1 MRGRHQATPKL
12 ARVGACVEL
21 LHSLVRASSAHMPI
35 SFIEPR
41 LPHHAAELFQV
52 MSDPLLY
59 EYVDLAYRPATADA
73 LRERIER
80 NATGKSPDGLQDW
93 LAWVIRNELGDI
105 VGFLTATIHQ
115 DGDAHIA
122 YGIGSRFWG
131 NGYAKS
137 ATEQLLLQLSQ
148 SDSVH
153 RFCII
158 AERENTRSVSLARTL
173 GFVEEASEIER
184 QKNSLSPSEVLLHK
198 VMVFSDT

>member
-1 MRGRHQATPKL
+1 ML
-12 ARVGACVEL
+12 EL
-21 LHSLVRASSAHMPI
+21 PPTLLLLPLMPI

-41 LPHHAAELFQV
+41 LPHHAAELFAV

-59 EYVDLAYRPATADA
+59 EYVDVAHRPATADA

-93 LAWVIRNELGDI
+93 LGWVIKNESGNI

-131 NGYAKS
+131 NGYAKC
-137 ATEQLLLQLSQ
+137 ATKQLLLRLSQ
-148 SDSVH
+148 RDCVR

-158 AERENTRSVSLARTL
+158 AERENTRSVLLAHTL
-173 GFVEEASEIER
+173 GFVEEASESER
-184 QKNSLSPSEVLLHK
+184 QKNSLSLSEILLHK
-198 VMVFSDT
+198 VATDDKPP

>member
-1 MRGRHQATPKL
+1 MLWSGH
-12 ARVGACVEL
+12 
-21 LHSLVRASSAHMPI
+21 LHARASSEHMPI
-35 SFIEPR
+35 SSIEPR
-41 LPHHAAELFQV
+41 LPHHAAQLFLV

-59 EYVDLAYRPATADA
+59 EYVDLSHRPATADA

-137 ATEQLLLQLSQ
+137 ATEQLLLRLSQ
-148 SDSVH
+148 SDSVN

-158 AERENTRSVSLARTL
+158 TDRKNTRSVLLAQSL
-173 GFVEEASEIER
+173 GFVEEGSEIER
-184 QKNSLSPSEVLLHK
+184 QKNSLSAAEILLHK
-198 VMVFSDT
+198 VANK

>member
-1 MRGRHQATPKL
+1 MPT
-12 ARVGACVEL
+12 
-21 LHSLVRASSAHMPI
+21 SS
-35 SFIEPR
+35 IEPR

-59 EYVDLAYRPATADA
+59 EYVDVAHRPATADA

-93 LAWVIRNELGDI
+93 LAWVIKNELGEI

-122 YGIGSRFWG
+122 YGIGSRFWE

-137 ATEQLLLQLSQ
+137 ATEQLLLELSQ
-148 SDSVH
+148 SDCVH

-158 AERENTRSVSLARTL
+158 AERENTRSVLLAQTL
-173 GFVEEASEIER
+173 GFVEEASETER
-184 QKNSLSPSEVLLHK
+184 QKNSLRPAEILLHRLSK
-198 VMVFSDT
+198 R

>member
-1 MRGRHQATPKL
+1 
-12 ARVGACVEL
+12 
-21 LHSLVRASSAHMPI
+21 MPI

-41 LPHHAAELFQV
+41 QPHHAAELFQV

-59 EYVDLAYRPATADA
+59 EYVDVAHRPATAED

-80 NATGKSPDGLQDW
+80 NATGKSPDGSQDW
-93 LAWVIRNELGDI
+93 LAWVIRNELDDI

-115 DGDAHIA
+115 EGDAHIA
-122 YGIGSRFWG
+122 YGIGSRFWR

-137 ATEQLLLQLSQ
+137 ATEQLLLRLSQ
-148 SDSVH
+148 SDSVQ

-158 AERENTRSVSLARTL
+158 TERGNTRSVLLAHTL

-184 QKNSLSPSEVLLHK
+184 QKNSLSSSEILLLK
-198 VMVFSDT
+198 VAN